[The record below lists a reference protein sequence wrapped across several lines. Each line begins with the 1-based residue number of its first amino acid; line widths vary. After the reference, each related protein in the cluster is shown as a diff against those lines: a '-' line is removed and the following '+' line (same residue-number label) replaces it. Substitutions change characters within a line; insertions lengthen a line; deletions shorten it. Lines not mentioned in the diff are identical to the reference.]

1 MLPRAEGE
9 ETCVRASEGRV
20 LRSPGKISVS
30 LSTLLLLPHNLDEK
44 GSSSAARGTPA
55 EEKRRR
61 GKGLSMEKGEEEEE
75 EEELLD
81 LLAQKSHIKPG
92 GKEGEEE
99 KGNEPSGQKRFFSSF
114 PT

>member
-1 MLPRAEGE
+1 MLPRAEGK

-30 LSTLLLLPHNLDEK
+30 LPSLLLLPHNLHEK

-61 GKGLSMEKGEEEEE
+61 GKGLSMEKGEE

>member
-30 LSTLLLLPHNLDEK
+30 LPSLLLLPHNLDEK
-44 GSSSAARGTPA
+44 GSSSAVRGTPA

-61 GKGLSMEKGEEEEE
+61 GKGLSMEKG
-75 EEELLD
+75 
-81 LLAQKSHIKPG
+81 G
-92 GKEGEEE
+92 GG
-99 KGNEPSGQKRFFSSF
+99 GGG
-114 PT
+114 TA